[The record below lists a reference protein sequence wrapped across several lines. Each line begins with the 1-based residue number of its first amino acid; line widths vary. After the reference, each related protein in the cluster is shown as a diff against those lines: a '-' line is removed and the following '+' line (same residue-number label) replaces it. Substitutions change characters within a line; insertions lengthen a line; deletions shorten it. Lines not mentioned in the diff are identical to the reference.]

1 MKSLASSGERCLSV
15 DGVPPKIQ
23 DKYKEKLMLNN
34 TIPIIFLNQVLRLG
48 DKPAIRHKVLGIWKE
63 TSWNEYYEHVKLFAS
78 GLKASGFKKG
88 DKLAILVDNCPEW
101 IYADLATQ
109 HIGGISVGIPIS
121 STQSDLHFML
131 SHSDAKVC
139 VVSDQE
145 QLDKVL
151 ECKVTLPKLEKIIV
165 INVKG
170 IQRYLKDTITTFR
183 AVQETGKKHVNLHP
197 DEYLE
202 ELLSIEK
209 HDVSMI
215 VYTSGSTGSPKGAMI
230 TQHNILTSVIQFQ
243 SVCKLYEGDT
253 VVSFLPLPHMLE
265 RIMSLY
271 SPLYIGGIVN
281 FAESV
286 ETVEKDL
293 KEIAPTLFVAVPR
306 ILEKIYSNHLI
317 KMKESTFLGR
327 VIYKQG
333 TKVGLNY
340 INKKSTGDRI
350 NFGLKVQ
357 YRFFHFL
364 VFRRL
369 LDHLGLRRVR
379 VCINGFGSIAHEI
392 IKFYRMLGLEI
403 REGYGQTECTG
414 FVTVHQGDD
423 YLFGTVGKNVPGV
436 EVTLNNEGEVLI
448 KGKNIFAGYYKDFA
462 ASASAVNGEWLQTGD
477 IGRFVDSGQLYLV
490 GRKKDIFFTSEGTR
504 ISPQEIEKKFKVSPY
519 IKEMIL
525 IGKDRKFLTALI
537 EVDVKNIGYWMQK
550 NKIPYTTFKN
560 MVQNEKVVSLIQQ
573 EISTINNLL
582 PLEETIKRFT
592 LLEKELDQ
600 SDEELTSIFMLRRET
615 IEGKYKDVIEG
626 MYSEK
631 EGVV

>member
-15 DGVPPKIQ
+15 DGVPPMIQ
-23 DKYKEKLMLNN
+23 DKYKEKLLLNN
-34 TIPIIFLNQVLRLG
+34 TIPIIFVNQVLRLG

-88 DKLAILVDNCPEW
+88 DKLAIVADNCPEW

-109 HIGGISVGIPIS
+109 HIGGISVGISTS
-121 STQSDLHFML
+121 STTSDLRFML

-151 ECKVTLPKLEKIIV
+151 ECKGSFPKLEKIIV

-170 IQRYLKDTITTFR
+170 IQRYLSDSITTFR
-183 AVQETGKKHVNLHP
+183 AVQEIGKEYGNLHP
-197 DEYLE
+197 DAYLE
-202 ELLSIEK
+202 DLFSIEE

-230 TQHNILTSVIQFQ
+230 NHHNILASVIQFQ
-243 SVCKLYEGDT
+243 SVCQLYEGDS

-271 SPLYIGGIVN
+271 IPLNIGGIVN

-306 ILEKIYSNHLI
+306 IWEKIYSNHLI
-317 KMKESTFLGR
+317 KMKETTFFGR

-333 TKVGLNY
+333 IKVGLTY
-340 INKKSTGDRI
+340 VNKKNAGDRI
-350 NFGLKVQ
+350 KFGLKLQ
-357 YRFFHFL
+357 YRFFHYL
-364 VFRRL
+364 MFRPL
-369 LDHLGLRRVR
+369 LDHLGLRQAR
-379 VCINGFGSIAHEI
+379 VCINGFGSIAPEI
-392 IKFYRMLGLEI
+392 IKFYHMLGLEI
-403 REGYGQTECTG
+403 REGYGQTECAG
-414 FVTVHQGDD
+414 LVTVHQGDD
-423 YLFGTVGKNVPGV
+423 LLFGTVGKNVPGV

-448 KGKNIFAGYYKDFA
+448 KGNNVFAGYYKDSTA
-462 ASASAVNGEWLQTGD
+462 TDLAVDDGWLQTGD

-504 ISPQEIEKKFKVSPY
+504 ISPQEIENKFKVSPY

-525 IGKDRKFLTALI
+525 IGKDREYLTALI
-537 EVDVKNIGYWMQK
+537 EIDVKNIGYWMQK
-550 NKIPYTTFKN
+550 NKIPYTTFIN
-560 MVQNEKVVSLIQQ
+560 MVENEKVVSFIQQ

-582 PLEETIKRFT
+582 PLEETIKKFT
-592 LLEKELDQ
+592 LLDKELGQ
-600 SDEELTSIFMLRRET
+600 SDEELTSIYMLRRES
-615 IEGKYKDVIEG
+615 IEGKYKDVIES